1 MKFQPVYITYELVE
15 EMLQNHD
22 VHCIFELD
30 APMQIFTRLMN
41 AGFYTSYDMRDPSRP
56 DDGRFTQR
64 DLERTNEFR
73 ECWQLSE
80 IYCPHEGID
89 RRSEYGMETV

>member
-1 MKFQPVYITYELVE
+1 MNPYYITYDQVVE
-15 EMLQNHD
+15 VLKLHD

-30 APMQIFTRLMN
+30 APLKIFNRLMD
-41 AGFYTSYDMRDPSRP
+41 AGFYTS
-56 DDGRFTQR
+56 DDITWGR
-64 DLERTNEFR
+64 NKEFV

-89 RRSEYGMETV
+89 RRSEYGMVDMMAD